1 MSRSAISPQRADP
14 VATGA
19 GTEMLRSAVVI
30 DDEILRHGL
39 VHVVSQIAGLDCVG
53 DAGDAAGLGAR
64 MRTLRP
70 HLVLVGADS
79 VGSVSA
85 ELADVHPTPKLIAII
100 DPGRGS
106 IDAAQLIR
114 AGVDAVIDRRSPS
127 AEVQRTV
134 HRVAAG
140 QYVLDAY
147 SAHALIAELR
157 AEARN
162 AQCAESLALTLRE
175 SEVLALLTEGLDN
188 RGIAARLF
196 IAEATV
202 KFHLRNVMDKY
213 GVHRRAAL
221 VAAALQDA
229 ANR

>member
-1 MSRSAISPQRADP
+1 MA
-14 VATGA
+14 
-19 GTEMLRSAVVI
+19 
-30 DDEILRHGL
+30 DEILRHGL
-39 VHVVSQIAGLDCVG
+39 VHVVSQVAGLECVG
-53 DAGDAAGLGAR
+53 DVQDDAGLAAR

-70 HLVLVGADS
+70 HLMLVGADS
-79 VGSVSA
+79 VRSVSA
-85 ELADVHPTPKLIAII
+85 ALIELDTAPKVIAII

-106 IDAAQLIR
+106 VDAAQLIR
-114 AGVDAVIDRRSPS
+114 AGVDAVVDRRSPS

-134 HRVAAG
+134 RRVVAG

-157 AEARN
+157 AESRG
-162 AQCAESLALTLRE
+162 AQSAESLALTLRE
-175 SEVLALLTEGLDN
+175 REVLTLLTEGLDN

-202 KFHLRNVMDKY
+202 KFHLRNIMDKY

-221 VAAALQDA
+221 VSAALQHGT
-229 ANR
+229 RR